1 MDGYLEQRK
10 YIVLIIYD
18 IIDNKRRLTLSKL
31 LCGYGIRVQK
41 SSFEA
46 CLNKKQYDKMLQ
58 RIKLLVKGED
68 NIRVYKLSSYE
79 EVVVFGKKEYP
90 EEEVVIV

>member
-1 MDGYLEQRK
+1 
-10 YIVLIIYD
+10 
-18 IIDNKRRLTLSKL
+18 
-31 LCGYGIRVQK
+31 
-41 SSFEA
+41 
-46 CLNKKQYDKMLQ
+46 MLQ
-58 RIKLLVKGED
+58 RIKLLVKEED

>member
-18 IIDNKRRLTLSKL
+18 IIDNKRRLALSKL
-31 LCGYGIRVQK
+31 LCGYGILVQK

-58 RIKLLVKGED
+58 RIKLLVKEED